1 MKLSSFL
8 IKSVYV
14 VAALVASVGSRISY
28 AAEVNHAFAKLEN
41 AVLDG
46 KDIRMALDLSKCVVK
61 GSGKPG
67 PSIRGSLHFDG
78 YMIEQDLSISFA
90 TTHFT
95 LRKDNT
101 PVDEFLSFK
110 VLSTGEVLSRT
121 RFVNPSTYA
130 VFHEAEF
137 DCQLDRGVVFH
148 W

>member
-1 MKLSSFL
+1 MSLSSCL

-14 VAALVASVGSRISY
+14 AAAIAASIGSRTSY
-28 AAEVNHAFAKLEN
+28 AAEANHAYAKLEN

-46 KDIRMALDLSKCVVK
+46 KDIHMALDLSKCVVK
-61 GSGKPG
+61 GSDKPG

-78 YMIEQDLSISFA
+78 YMIEQDQSISFA

-95 LRKDNT
+95 LREDNT

-121 RFVNPSTYA
+121 RFLNPSTFA
-130 VFHEAEF
+130 VFHEAQF
-137 DCQLDRGVVFH
+137 DCQLGRGVVFH